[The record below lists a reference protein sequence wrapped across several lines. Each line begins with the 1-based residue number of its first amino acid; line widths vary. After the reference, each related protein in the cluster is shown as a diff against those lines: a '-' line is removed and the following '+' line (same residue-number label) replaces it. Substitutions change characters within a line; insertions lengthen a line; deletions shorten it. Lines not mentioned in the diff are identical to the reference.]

1 MLVLLMLPW
10 AHELPDWVFGWPD
23 QFDEKVETTTVSG
36 RQISPCLS
44 SGSIIYVR
52 SWVIGEFLKNVYPYL
67 ENSFVLITGE
77 GDLSFPSHLKYLDG
91 PDSKIIHWFG
101 QNVQYDLSAVK
112 KFTHIP
118 VGINCYEMS
127 AAIRA
132 INAQQFNQPSSQ
144 MFDDIDEPLR
154 FIQLFD
160 VSHRIQNEIKLQAIT
175 TEKLVLI
182 YFDMTTDGT
191 VLLWQIWKEMCEI
204 NGSFPFVE
212 CFSKPNNEDIAA
224 LPTVYARHRRYPFW
238 LSLH

>member
-1 MLVLLMLPW
+1 
-10 AHELPDWVFGWPD
+10 
-23 QFDEKVETTTVSG
+23 
-36 RQISPCLS
+36 
-44 SGSIIYVR
+44 
-52 SWVIGEFLKNVYPYL
+52 
-67 ENSFVLITGE
+67 
-77 GDLSFPSHLKYLDG
+77 
-91 PDSKIIHWFG
+91 
-101 QNVQYDLSAVK
+101 
-112 KFTHIP
+112 
-118 VGINCYEMS
+118 
-127 AAIRA
+127 
-132 INAQQFNQPSSQ
+132 

-238 LSLH
+238 LSLHGNGIDCHRTWEALYLDIIPIVWNSSLKVLYDKLPVLIIEDHRALTEAFLRGKLQEITKRKIAASQSDATYQYEKLRNAYWRGLVLKKSRHKAINSSLARHSLCWRAAIKTITGS